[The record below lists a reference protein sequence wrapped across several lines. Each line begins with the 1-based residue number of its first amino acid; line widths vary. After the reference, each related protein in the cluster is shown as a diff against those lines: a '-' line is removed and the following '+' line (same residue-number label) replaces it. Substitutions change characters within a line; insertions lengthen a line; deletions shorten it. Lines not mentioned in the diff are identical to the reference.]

1 MFAEIDQKNSK
12 IAYIETKLNE
22 QIAFLNVKI
31 QEKSNEINFERDGK
45 FKFTGAILLKPQ

>member
-31 QEKSNEINFERDGK
+31 QEKSNEINFLNIKIQEGL
-45 FKFTGAILLKPQ
+45 G